1 MAQTLDTVA
10 LKSVILSLMTFA
22 QKGCFYFSVPY
33 IHGRV
38 AMEKDLRLGD
48 FPLIDRC
55 YCWNARIGCYW

>member
-10 LKSVILSLMTFA
+10 LKSVILSLMVFA

-33 IHGRV
+33 THGRV

-48 FPLIDRC
+48 FRLIDRC
-55 YCWNARIGCYW
+55 YC